1 MQPLEVSVLGP
12 RAGCGTVDRGSG
24 GNSTVLR
31 RRAERLAL
39 PPWGQARAS
48 ALPITNGGGPL
59 GSKAAHGSALHIC
72 LFIQTLRKHL
82 L

>member
-1 MQPLEVSVLGP
+1 M
-12 RAGCGTVDRGSG
+12 
-24 GNSTVLR
+24 LR